1 LTDKKK
7 KPAKKASGKTV
18 KEKVKPDTSAKK
30 SKKKSSPQKTDKSK
44 EIEKDEINLLAPIAR
59 KADETEKALTKF
71 SDFIEEKKEGG
82 AEEDAEQDPEASDRG
97 DESMTVISHLDEL
110 RLRIMMIVG
119 MLILFIVAGF
129 LTSDYLLKV
138 INQPFVESGQKLHI
152 FTLTGGFMIRVK
164 AAFGCGLIIGLPF
177 IVYQLWQFIKP
188 AVSVRGRMF
197 SRLSILAAIILFY
210 SGIAFVYFLVLPM
223 AVKILIGFIGSDMIA
238 MIGAEN
244 YLGFTFLFSIGM
256 GLLFEFPIVVMVL
269 TKIGMVTP
277 HFLTSHRKHAVV
289 AIWII
294 SAFITPSPDPINQA
308 IVAVPLMIFYEISIL
323 VSKHVY
329 RKKQKA
335 IESITS

>member
-138 INQPFVESGQKLHI
+138 INSPSWKADRSFNIHPD
-152 FTLTGGFMIRVK
+152 GGFMIRVK

-197 SRLSILAAIILFY
+197 SRLSITGRHNSVLF
-210 SGIAFVYFLVLPM
+210 GIAFVYFLVLPM
-223 AVKILIGFIGSDMIA
+223 AVK
-238 MIGAEN
+238 
-244 YLGFTFLFSIGM
+244 
-256 GLLFEFPIVVMVL
+256 
-269 TKIGMVTP
+269 
-277 HFLTSHRKHAVV
+277 
-289 AIWII
+289 
-294 SAFITPSPDPINQA
+294 
-308 IVAVPLMIFYEISIL
+308 
-323 VSKHVY
+323 
-329 RKKQKA
+329 
-335 IESITS
+335 